1 MEEGGVKGDGWK
13 KEGLRGMGGRRRG
26 KGDGW
31 KEGFEGGWVE
41 KEGVKRDGWK
51 KET

>member
-13 KEGLRGMGGRRRG
+13 EEGLGGMGGRRG
-26 KGDGW
+26 LKW
-31 KEGFEGGWVE
+31 
-41 KEGVKRDGWK
+41 DGWK